1 MELADRTV
9 VVSGG
14 ASGLGLATARALLAR
29 GAHVV
34 LLDLPSSRGAAVAAE
49 LGSSASFVPGDVTNE
64 DDVRAAL
71 AAVSVGRPLGVV
83 VACAGVADPG
93 RVLGRDGVLPLA
105 AFDRVIRINLLGT
118 FNLVR
123 LGAEALAATEPDEE
137 GARGVIVQTAS
148 VAAFDGQVG
157 QAAYAASK
165 GAVAAMTLPLAR
177 EFARFGVRVVTIAPG
192 IMETPMMAGL
202 PADAQE
208 SLDEQVPFPARL
220 GRPEEY
226 ASLVLHA
233 VDNAYLNGETIRLDG
248 AIRMAAR

>member
-1 MELADRTV
+1 MELADRTAV
-9 VVSGG
+9 ISGG
-14 ASGLGLATARALLAR
+14 ASGLGFATARELVAR

-34 LLDLPSSRGAAVAAE
+34 LLDLPSSRGADAAGE
-49 LGSSASFVPGDVTNE
+49 LGDRAVFVPGDVTVE

-71 AAVSVGRPLGVV
+71 DAVSPNRPLGVV

-105 AFDRVIRINLLGT
+105 AFDRVVRINLVGT

-123 LGAEALAATEPDEE
+123 LAAEALAEVPADAAGE
-137 GARGVIVQTAS
+137 RGVIVQTAS
-148 VAAFDGQVG
+148 VAAFDGQIG

-177 EFARFGVRVVTIAPG
+177 EFARIGVRVVTIAPG

-202 PADAQE
+202 AESAQA
-208 SLDEQVPFPARL
+208 SLGAQVPFPPRL
-220 GRPEEY
+220 GRPAEY
-226 ASLVLHA
+226 ASLVLH
-233 VDNAYLNGETIRLDG
+233 VIDNGYLNGETIRLDG
-248 AIRMAAR
+248 SIRMAPR

>member
-1 MELADRTV
+1 MELGHRTA

-34 LLDLPSSRGAAVAAE
+34 LLDLPSSAGAAVAAE
-49 LGSSASFVPGDVTNE
+49 LGAGATFVAGDVTIE

-71 AAVSVGRPLGVV
+71 AAVPAERPLGVV

-105 AFDRVIRINLLGT
+105 AFERVIRINLLGT

-123 LGAEALAATEPDEE
+123 LGAEAMAATEPDTD

-177 EFARFGVRVVTIAPG
+177 EFARVGIRVVTIAPG

-202 PADAQE
+202 PEDAQA
-208 SLDEQVPFPARL
+208 SLGAQVPFPARL
-220 GRPEEY
+220 GRPDEY

-233 VDNAYLNGETIRLDG
+233 IDNGYLNGETIRLDG